1 METRS
6 GYIPLF
12 IITLFL
18 SGLAIVSTA
27 GAETPVVLRVQ
38 HFTVPPATGP
48 IAHVLVANLLQTPY
62 NGTVQLE
69 LPENWAWS
77 PKEQPV
83 SLEAGETKAIPFTIE
98 KAINLQTNEYPVKA
112 TAIGAGETVV
122 REQTVVCA
130 SAPYGKPT
138 IDGNMEDWADS
149 LPVVFE
155 KNGKKTVIRTLWNRR
170 TFYLAVEVEEDVFAT
185 EDAIQ
190 FSIAALN
197 TVTGTTPEDCAQR
210 YEFLITHD
218 SSCYVL
224 ATPDM
229 KLSIAAQSRSLDS
242 LETTDAEVAILHKAG
257 MTCYECAIPFSI
269 MKDIRPSAGREFYFS
284 VLVHDPDGTG
294 LRDWGEAAGL
304 SPSQRNPLAW
314 CLWDD
319 VEWGNNP
326 PYDNKI
332 EWGLCSSIH

>member
-1 METRS
+1 MNART
-6 GYIPLF
+6 GYIRFSVTAVL
-12 IITLFL
+12 LL
-18 SGLAIVSTA
+18 GLLIVSTA
-27 GAETPVVLRVQ
+27 GAETPVALRVQ

-48 IAHVLVANLLQTPY
+48 IAHVLVTNLLQTPY

-138 IDGNMEDWADS
+138 IDGNLEDWADS

-185 EDAIQ
+185 GDAIQ

-197 TVTGTTPEDCAQR
+197 TVTGTNPEDCAQR
-210 YEFLITHD
+210 YEFLINND

-224 ATPDM
+224 ATSGT
-229 KLSIAAQSRSLDS
+229 KLSIAAQTRSLDS
-242 LETTDAEVAILHKAG
+242 LKTTDAEVAIIHKIG
-257 MTCYECAIPFSI
+257 KTHYECALPFSVLS
-269 MKDIRPSAGREFYFS
+269 DIRPSEGREFYFS
-284 VLVHDPDGTG
+284 ILVHDPAGTG

-304 SPSQRNPLAW
+304 SPSQRNPQAW
-314 CLWDD
+314 CLW
-319 VEWGNNP
+319 GNVQWKTP
-326 PYDNKI
+326 PYDNKL

>member
-1 METRS
+1 MNARTGYTRFS
-6 GYIPLF
+6 A
-12 IITLFL
+12 TAVLFL
-18 SGLAIVSTA
+18 GLAIVSAA
-27 GAETPVVLRVQ
+27 GAETPVALRVQ

-48 IAHVLVANLLQTPY
+48 LIQVLVTNLQETPY
-62 NGTVQLE
+62 TGTVQLE
-69 LPENWAWS
+69 LPENWEWS
-77 PKEQPV
+77 PAEKPV
-83 SLEAGETKAIPFTIE
+83 ALEAGETKAIPFTIE

-138 IDGNMEDWADS
+138 IDGDLEDWADS

-170 TFYLAVEVEEDVFAT
+170 TFYLAVEVEENTFT
-185 EDAIQ
+185 TGDAIQ
-190 FSIAALN
+190 FSIAPLN
-197 TVTGTTPEDCAQR
+197 TVTGTTPEDNAQR
-210 YEFLITHD
+210 YEFLITND

-224 ATPDM
+224 ATPGT

-242 LETTDAEVAILHKAG
+242 LEATDAEVAIIHKAG
-257 MTCYECAIPFSI
+257 TTCYECALPFSVLN
-269 MKDIRPSAGREFYFS
+269 DIRPSEGREFYFS

-294 LRDWGEAAGL
+294 LRDWGEAAGI
-304 SPSQRNPLAW
+304 SPSQLNPLAW
-314 CLWDD
+314 CLWGD
-319 VEWGNNP
+319 VQWETP